1 MRDMTIFSAARAA
14 GGRVAGCGQDAP
26 LSGGVIDSREAGPG
40 LMFCALPGERADG
53 HEYMRSALE
62 KGAACCLA
70 THVPEGVT
78 GPVILVDDVRSAMAK
93 IAGACRD
100 RLGIPVVGITGSSGK
115 TTAKEMCAA
124 VLSQKY
130 NTLKTEKN
138 FNNEL
143 GVPLTLFRIGP
154 EHGAAVV
161 ELGINHFGEM
171 GRLGAMAK
179 PDIAVYTLIGRSHLE
194 ALGDLDGVLRAKGEL
209 VEHMPPDGLLI
220 VNGDDEKLAA
230 WRPARRKLTF
240 GLGEGCDV
248 RGVGFAPRGA
258 EGSALTVLAGERR
271 IELFLPAYG
280 RHLAYAAL
288 AAAAVG
294 IELGLSDG
302 QIAAGAADYA
312 PVGRRARIIETPSL
326 TVIDD
331 CYNANPDSVKMAIAS
346 AGALGGRLVCILGD
360 MLELGEQ
367 SEQMHREVG
376 EAARAAGAL
385 LLTAGERSAA
395 MGGEHFASKAELI
408 SALPRLLK
416 RGDRVLVKASHSMA
430 FEEISDALRALSL

>member
-1 MRDMTIFSAARAA
+1 MKDMTIFSAARAA

-53 HEYMRSALE
+53 HEFMRSALE

-100 RLGIPVVGITGSSGK
+100 RLDIPVVGITGSSGK

-143 GVPLTLFRIGP
+143 GVPLTIFRIGP

-171 GRLGAMAK
+171 SRLGAMAK

-209 VEHMPPDGLLI
+209 VEHMPPDGMLI

-312 PVGRRARIIETPSL
+312 PVGRRARITETPSL

>member
-100 RLGIPVVGITGSSGK
+100 RLDIPVVGITGSSGK

-171 GRLGAMAK
+171 SRLGAMAK

-248 RGVGFAPRGA
+248 CGVGFAPRGA
-258 EGSALTVLAGERR
+258 EGSVLTVLAGERR

-360 MLELGEQ
+360 MLELGEL

>member
-1 MRDMTIFSAARAA
+1 MKDMTIFSAARAA

-93 IAGACRD
+93 IAGVCRD
-100 RLGIPVVGITGSSGK
+100 RLDIPVVGITGSSGK

-171 GRLGAMAK
+171 SRLGAMAK

-360 MLELGEQ
+360 MLELGEL

>member
-1 MRDMTIFSAARAA
+1 MKDMTIFSAARAA

-26 LSGGVIDSREAGPG
+26 LSGGVIDSRGAGPG

-78 GPVILVDDVRSAMAK
+78 GPVVLVDDVRSAMAK

-100 RLGIPVVGITGSSGK
+100 RLDIPVVGITGSSGK

-171 GRLGAMAK
+171 SRLGAMAK

>member
-1 MRDMTIFSAARAA
+1 MKGMTIFSAARAA

-171 GRLGAMAK
+171 SRLGAMAK

-209 VEHMPPDGLLI
+209 VEHMPPDGMLI

>member
-1 MRDMTIFSAARAA
+1 MKDMTIFSAARAA

-78 GPVILVDDVRSAMAK
+78 GPVVLVDDVRSAMAK

-171 GRLGAMAK
+171 SRLGAMAK

>member
-1 MRDMTIFSAARAA
+1 MKDMTIFSAARAA

-93 IAGACRD
+93 IAGECRD
-100 RLGIPVVGITGSSGK
+100 RLDIPVVGITGSSGK

-171 GRLGAMAK
+171 SRLGAMAK

-209 VEHMPPDGLLI
+209 VEHMPPDGMLI

-326 TVIDD
+326 TVIGD

-346 AGALGGRLVCILGD
+346 ARALGGRLVCILGD

>member
-1 MRDMTIFSAARAA
+1 MKDMTIFSAARAA

-143 GVPLTLFRIGP
+143 GVPLTIFRIGP

-171 GRLGAMAK
+171 SRLGAMAK

-209 VEHMPPDGLLI
+209 VEHMPPDGMLI

-258 EGSALTVLAGERR
+258 EGSALTVLAGERQ

>member
-1 MRDMTIFSAARAA
+1 MKDMTIFSAARAA

-78 GPVILVDDVRSAMAK
+78 GPVILVDDVAAAMAR
-93 IAGACRD
+93 IARACRE
-100 RLGIPVVGITGSSGK
+100 RLDIPVVGITGSSGK

-171 GRLGAMAK
+171 SRLGAMAK

-408 SALPRLLK
+408 SVLPRLLK

>member
-53 HEYMRSALE
+53 HDYMCSAFE

-70 THVPEGVT
+70 LRVPEGVD
-78 GPVILVDDVRSAMAK
+78 GPVILVDDVAAAMAR
-93 IAGACRD
+93 IACACRE
-100 RLGIPVVGITGSSGK
+100 RLDIPVVGITGSSGK

-171 GRLGAMAK
+171 SRLGAMAK

>member
-1 MRDMTIFSAARAA
+1 MKDMTIFSAARAA

-26 LSGGVIDSREAGPG
+26 LSGGVIDSRGAGPG

-53 HEYMRSALE
+53 HEYMRFALE

-171 GRLGAMAK
+171 SRLGAMAK

-395 MGGEHFASKAELI
+395 MGGEHFASKADLI

>member
-93 IAGACRD
+93 IAGVCRD
-100 RLGIPVVGITGSSGK
+100 RLDIPVVGITGSSGK

-171 GRLGAMAK
+171 SRLGAMAK

-360 MLELGEQ
+360 MLELGEL

>member
-1 MRDMTIFSAARAA
+1 MKDMTIFSAARAA

-93 IAGACRD
+93 IAGVCRD
-100 RLGIPVVGITGSSGK
+100 RLDIPVVGITGSSGK

-171 GRLGAMAK
+171 SRLGAMAK

-408 SALPRLLK
+408 SVLPRLLK

>member
-100 RLGIPVVGITGSSGK
+100 RLDIPVVGITGSSGK

-171 GRLGAMAK
+171 SRLGAMAK

-395 MGGEHFASKAELI
+395 MGGEHFASKVELI

>member
-1 MRDMTIFSAARAA
+1 MKDMTVFSAAEAA
-14 GGRVAGCGQDAP
+14 GGRLVNCP
-26 LSGGVIDSREAGPG
+26 LDLPLAGGVIDSREAAPG

-143 GVPLTLFRIGP
+143 GVPLTIFRIGP

-171 GRLGAMAK
+171 SRLGAMAK

-209 VEHMPPDGLLI
+209 VEHMPPDGMLI

>member
-1 MRDMTIFSAARAA
+1 MKDMTIFSAARAA

-171 GRLGAMAK
+171 SRLGAMAK

-194 ALGDLDGVLRAKGEL
+194 ALGDLEGVLRAKGEL
-209 VEHMPPDGLLI
+209 VEHMPPDGMLI
-220 VNGDDEKLAA
+220 VNGDDEKLAD

-360 MLELGEQ
+360 MLELGEL

>member
-1 MRDMTIFSAARAA
+1 MKDMTIFSAARAA

-100 RLGIPVVGITGSSGK
+100 RLDIPVVGITGSSGK

-171 GRLGAMAK
+171 SRLGAMAK

-209 VEHMPPDGLLI
+209 VEHIPPDGLLI

-395 MGGEHFASKAELI
+395 MGGEHFASKVELI

>member
-1 MRDMTIFSAARAA
+1 MKDMTIFSAARAA

-143 GVPLTLFRIGP
+143 GVPLTIFRIGP

-171 GRLGAMAK
+171 SRLGAMAK

>member
-1 MRDMTIFSAARAA
+1 MKDMTIFSAARAA

-40 LMFCALPGERADG
+40 LMFCALPGERVDG

-171 GRLGAMAK
+171 SRLGAMAK

-209 VEHMPPDGLLI
+209 VEHMPPDGMLI

>member
-143 GVPLTLFRIGP
+143 GVPLTIFRIGP

-171 GRLGAMAK
+171 SRLGAMAK